1 MKLALVLF
9 NYYRVYYT
17 HQTTP
22 LLQDTV
28 TPSPQEETIYTPKP
42 GDDA

>member
-22 LLQDTV
+22 LLQDRH
-28 TPSPQEETIYTPKP
+28 PSPQEETIYTPKP